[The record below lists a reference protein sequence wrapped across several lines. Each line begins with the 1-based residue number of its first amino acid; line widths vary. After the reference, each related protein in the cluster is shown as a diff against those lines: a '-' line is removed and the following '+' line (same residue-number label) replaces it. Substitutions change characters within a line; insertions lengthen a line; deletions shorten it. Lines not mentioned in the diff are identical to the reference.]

1 MLLGYHED
9 GKLRYA
15 GKVGTGFDDAMLR
28 KLTPELV
35 KREIDKPAFAD
46 PPRGY
51 EAKGAHWIRPDLV
64 AEIAFTEWSRD
75 GALRHPSFQGL
86 RPDKKAAE
94 VVRERPV
101 DKPCRE
107 ETRRRRRQP
116 SASRRARAT
125 SVSRS
130 RVSRSRIPDKPYFP
144 EANITKG
151 DLAQYY
157 ADVAPYLL
165 PHIANRPLSLVRCPD
180 GWQGQCF
187 YQKNADKAVN
197 PAVSRIPVPESGGG
211 TATYMGASTPTA
223 LAALVQWGVIE
234 MHPWGSRAPRLE
246 RPDRLIFDF
255 DPDPEL
261 PFSELQTAVT
271 LLRTLLDEMKLVGFL
286 KTTGGKGLH
295 VVLPIRATL
304 DWDEAKDFTRSVAEF
319 MVRTFPDRF
328 VATITKSKRN
338 GKILIDYFRNAREAT
353 AVAPYVVRSRANAPV
368 ATPIHWSELDQDLRN
383 DHFNVSNVRER
394 LAKMKDDPWADF
406 LATKQTITAAM
417 RKRLAR

>member
-1 MLLGYHED
+1 
-9 GKLRYA
+9 
-15 GKVGTGFDDAMLR
+15 
-28 KLTPELV
+28 
-35 KREIDKPAFAD
+35 
-46 PPRGY
+46 
-51 EAKGAHWIRPDLV
+51 V
-64 AEIAFTEWSRD
+64 AIS
-75 GALRHPSFQGL
+75 H
-86 RPDKKAAE
+86 
-94 VVRERPV
+94 
-101 DKPCRE
+101 
-107 ETRRRRRQP
+107 
-116 SASRRARAT
+116 
-125 SVSRS
+125 
-130 RVSRSRIPDKPYFP
+130 PDKPYFP

-151 DLAQYY
+151 DLARYY

-368 ATPIHWSELDQDLRN
+368 ATPIHWRELDQDVRN

-417 RKRLAR
+417 RKRLAG